1 MRSLA
6 LALTLIL
13 GLALAWFDIRVP
25 DPVGPD
31 APATAFS
38 SARAF
43 SAIDEMGRAPH
54 PIDSVRHDQ
63 VRDYLIGRLKALGL
77 EVRVQNGRA
86 FHEWDIGGRQI
97 VSGADVQNLIGVM
110 LGKDRSAR
118 PLAIVAH
125 YDSVPGSPGASD
137 DAAGVAVALEVAR
150 ALKAQGQPERD
161 VDLIIT
167 DGEENGL
174 VGAHAFFEQDPLAKQ
189 VGFVIN
195 MDTRGSG
202 GRTFMFQ
209 TASGN
214 GQAVDLFKKTAVDP
228 RANSLAVFIYEH
240 MPNDTDFTVSRK
252 AGIQGLNYAFMGREF
267 DYHSLDGDARAHPAW
282 IDPGPR
288 PSGAVGGAGA
298 GSRQDP
304 ARQGGRQGVRRSLRQ
319 GRDRLSDVDR
329 LAGAA
334 GRRRVLHGRCAPR
347 PAQGRARL
355 DRNHPFLSAA
365 IALLFFAAALTSFVR
380 DATFVPRGFVDQL
393 PLLARFGWFEAA
405 VGLAV
410 LGGVL
415 VSVGAFVQGR
425 RRLWAVAVPI
435 VLGIACYGIGRDLIG
450 AGAAV
455 AAALFAAPAFGRPV
469 RPWSVVAGFLKLG
482 FVLAIVAQLFAPAAA
497 FVVEWPLVLISAGVL
512 VASFTG
518 GLDRPAAQIACAVA
532 AVLFLGWGLGQIH
545 MLALGVGADLPAA
558 LGPFF
563 WIAALAIVPLIVTLP
578 RPITAGGIA
587 LVAAIVVLGVIV
599 FDNPATTRY
608 PRATEV
614 MYVHD
619 ANTDRYYRASLLD
632 KFDPWARQALTVDGG
647 KVLKEN
653 LFPLAQEPVFA
664 VETTGRKD
672 PPTNLI
678 GSCSDTLIR
687 CSDIVIAGPQY
698 EGLPGRPEAGGVRS
712 PGKPDHILIGF
723 APPGP
728 NRIVLAIRPSVPI
741 KASLFGKPIG
751 KPAKPGQWLTVA
763 WTRPGGDEQ
772 KILVGPAQ
780 GLAFDL
786 PPGAKAE
793 VRYALVRP
801 GWSKDTKPLPPRPG
815 NVMAY
820 SASDSTAEVGS
831 FKIGQ

>member
-1 MRSLA
+1 MIRSLA
-6 LALTLIL
+6 LAITLVL
-13 GLALAWFDIRVP
+13 GLALAWVDIRVP

-43 SAIDEMGRAPH
+43 AAIDEMGKSPH

-63 VRDYLIGRLKALGL
+63 VRDYLIGRLKDLGL
-77 EVRVQNGRA
+77 EVRVQNARA

-110 LGKDRSAR
+110 PGKDRSAK
-118 PLAIVAH
+118 PLAIMAH

-137 DAAGVAVALEVAR
+137 DASGVAVALEVAR
-150 ALKAQGQPERD
+150 ALKAQGQPARD

-174 VGAHAFFEQDPLAKQ
+174 VGAHAFFGQDPLAKQ

-214 GQAVDLFKKTAVDP
+214 GQAVDLFQKTAVDP

-240 MPNDTDFTVSRK
+240 MPNDTDYTVAK
-252 AGIQGLNYAFMGREF
+252 AAGVQGLNYAFMGREF
-267 DYHSLDGDARAHPAW
+267 DYHSPSATPERTQPGSIQDLGRQVLSAAHALAFDKTLPVKAPDKVFGDLYGKIVIAYPPLIGWLVLLVGIVFYTVAALRAR
-282 IDPGPR
+282 
-288 PSGAVGGAGA
+288 
-298 GSRQDP
+298 
-304 ARQGGRQGVRRSLRQ
+304 RQGELGWIETVRS
-319 GRDRLSDVDR
+319 
-329 LAGAA
+329 
-334 GRRRVLHGRCAPR
+334 
-347 PAQGRARL
+347 
-355 DRNHPFLSAA
+355 LSAA

-405 VGLAV
+405 IGLAV

-425 RRLWAVAVPI
+425 RRLWAIAIPL
-435 VLGIACYGIGRDLIG
+435 VLGIACYGIGRDVIG

-455 AAALFAAPAFGRPV
+455 GAALFATPVFGRPV

-482 FVLAIVAQLFAPAAA
+482 FVLAILAQLFAPAAA
-497 FVVEWPLVLISAGVL
+497 FIVEWPLLVISLGVLI
-512 VASFTG
+512 ASFTG
-518 GLDRPAAQIACAVA
+518 GLDRPAAQIACGIA

-563 WIAALAIVPLIVTLP
+563 WIAALALIPLIVVLP

-587 LVAAIVVLGVIV
+587 LAAALVTLGVIV
-599 FDNPATTRY
+599 FDNPATPRY

-614 MYVHD
+614 MYVRD
-619 ANTDRYYRASLLD
+619 ADTGRYFRASLLD
-632 KFDPWARQALTVDGG
+632 KLDPWTEQTLKVDGG
-647 KVLKEN
+647 RIHKQN
-653 LFPLAQEPVFA
+653 LFPLGQDPVF
-664 VETTGRKD
+664 V
-672 PPTNLI
+672 
-678 GSCSDTLIR
+678 SDAPA
-687 CSDIVIAGPQY
+687 AGFQNHRNY
-698 EGLPGRPEAGGVRS
+698 GGFCDAHGCAFALPGGPVDFYQPNTGESGDVTISLAPHSGPGRVILAVRS
-712 PGKPDHILIGF
+712 NVALNAEMNEQPLAKPTKPGTWLLVVWARPDCTSNICITTDNLHF
-723 APPGP
+723 KAPP
-728 NRIVLAIRPSVPI
+728 N
-741 KASLFGKPIG
+741 
-751 KPAKPGQWLTVA
+751 AK
-763 WTRPGGDEQ
+763 
-772 KILVGPAQ
+772 I
-780 GLAFDL
+780 
-786 PPGAKAE
+786 E
-793 VRYALVRP
+793 VRYAMVSP
-801 GWSKDTKPLPPRPG
+801 GWPPEAKPLPSRPG

-820 SASDSTAEVGS
+820 SSSDSAAEIGS
-831 FKIGQ
+831 IKIDR